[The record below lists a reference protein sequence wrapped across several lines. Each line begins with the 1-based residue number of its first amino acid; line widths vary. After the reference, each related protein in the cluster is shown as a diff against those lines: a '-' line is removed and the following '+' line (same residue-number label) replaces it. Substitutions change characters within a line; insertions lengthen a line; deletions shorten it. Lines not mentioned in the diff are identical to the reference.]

1 MCAYTHTQGG
11 IVFLF
16 SVTHQKELKF
26 FLRMFSSGK
35 ENLSM
40 ALGMKEAS
48 EGVRILSIAVIVSH
62 THTTHT
68 HTHTHTI
75 SHQTLCISV
84 ALGRVGCTLPNL

>member
-1 MCAYTHTQGG
+1 
-11 IVFLF
+11 
-16 SVTHQKELKF
+16 
-26 FLRMFSSGK
+26 
-35 ENLSM
+35 M